1 MGTNPGFDAPKTAG
15 ILSRLPEITIPVVKL
30 DFLTGKLIFQDQNGT
45 AIDRK
50 DLTVTLADS
59 AGNGIAVAEDGT
71 FKAYAEEY
79 FYTVSGAG
87 VEYATG
93 SVTMK
98 EEGSNEFTITRR
110 QPQRAHGT
118 ARRRPNRRPT
128 KTAFTRSAPARSWHG
143 SSRRARTRTFPAF

>member
-1 MGTNPGFDAPKTAG
+1 MLWARIPASTRPRRPG

-50 DLTVTLADS
+50 DLTVTLKDS

-79 FYTVSGAG
+79 FYTVSGA
-87 VEYATG
+87 
-93 SVTMK
+93 
-98 EEGSNEFTITRR
+98 RR
-110 QPQRAHGT
+110 
-118 ARRRPNRRPT
+118 
-128 KTAFTRSAPARSWHG
+128 
-143 SSRRARTRTFPAF
+143 

>member
-30 DFLTGKLIFQDQNGT
+30 DFLTGKLIFRDQNGT
-45 AIDRK
+45 SIDRK
-50 DLTVTLADS
+50 NLTVTLADS

-98 EEGSNEFTITRR
+98 EEGGAGVLCPSYQVNLSNTFCTLL
-110 QPQRAHGT
+110 
-118 ARRRPNRRPT
+118 
-128 KTAFTRSAPARSWHG
+128 RSV
-143 SSRRARTRTFPAF
+143 TYC